1 MKILSTEE
9 ARSVD
14 RHTSK
19 ELGVSGETLMQKAG
33 IAIAEKAKEMFAG
46 SGSKRVIVLCGKGNN
61 GGDGFTAA
69 ELLVKEGFD
78 CILISTVAQEEIT
91 GDAKIFHDR
100 CINAGLRIVYE
111 AVSDDFNLSDYDLI
125 LDGLLGTGI
134 KGQVRPNTAQWIK
147 AINSSNVSVLAIDI
161 PSGVN
166 GNSGQVSGIA
176 VKSDATVTMGFL
188 KQGIVIEP
196 GASLAGEIS
205 VTDIGYPKDALD
217 MLETDKKLI
226 SNTLAKQLLTPPQ
239 SDTYKH
245 RQGKVLVVAGSIGF
259 TGAGC
264 LAAEGALRTGAGLVI
279 AAVPASLNT
288 IYESKLTEVIT
299 APLSDGG
306 SGHFRSDDFAIV
318 EEKLEWCDALIIGP
332 GLGTD
337 DESLNFAEAV
347 VKSSSKPMVI
357 DADALRVFHGKIDL
371 FSELKSDFVI
381 TPHHGE
387 AAQLLNVDKEEVKS
401 NPFRFALDICSKIGG
416 TTVLKGAPTLV
427 AFEGSTNANYTGHQ
441 GLATGGSGDV
451 LSGMIGSFLAQGM
464 SPSNAAQL
472 GVLIHGEAA
481 DYLLETFGYRSL
493 IAGDLLNALPTVISQ
508 YERT

>member
-14 RHTSK
+14 HHTSK

-33 IAIAEKAKEMFAG
+33 KAIVEKAKEMFAG

-78 CILISTVAQEEIT
+78 CKLISTVAQEEIT

-134 KGQVRPNTAQWIK
+134 KGQVRPNTSEWIK

-205 VTDIGYPKDALD
+205 VADIGYPKDAFDILQ
-217 MLETDKKLI
+217 TDKKLI
-226 SNTLAKQLLTPPQ
+226 NHTLAKQFLTPPPP
-239 SDTYKH
+239 DTYKH
-245 RQGKVLVVAGSIGF
+245 RQGKVLIIGGSKGY

-264 LAAEGALRTGAGLVI
+264 LAAQGALRAGAGLVI
-279 AAVPASLNT
+279 AAVPASLNA

-306 SGHFRSDDFAIV
+306 SGHFRLDDVDII

-357 DADALRVFHGKIDL
+357 DADALRVFHGNLDV

-387 AAQLLNVDKEEVKS
+387 AAQLLNLEKEVVS
-401 NPFRFALDICSKIGG
+401 SDPFNFAFDVWQKTGG
-416 TTVLKGAPTLV
+416 TVVLKGAPTLV
-427 AFEGSTNANYTGHQ
+427 ASGELISANVTGHR

-451 LSGMIGSFLAQGM
+451 LSGIIGSFMAQGLT
-464 SPSNAAQL
+464 PEVAARV

-481 DYLLETFGYRSL
+481 DILLKKYGFRGL
-493 IAGDLLNALPTVISQ
+493 LAGDLLEVLPTVLST
-508 YERT
+508 YECN